1 MARAS
6 LPRFLRAVAMGV
18 WATVVAH
25 VPAHAQTPDQV
36 LDCADFG
43 AGASEL
49 CKRCQKAPDMDACMC
64 AGDSKYCPGAKV
76 KLGVTVQLASAK
88 VTGAKVVV
96 ASRGVSLERT
106 TDGSGDAL
114 FEILVDPKGKSPVVV
129 KSVAVTQ
136 ATRVPGLAFPLAS
149 GAFTL
154 SLDQEVPLAAG
165 ETSKRTTVTL
175 PSARLNLT
183 AIMRDPKTGAWVPAR
198 ARAVFSLGANKAFSI
213 DAERETKAF
222 DLLVPPDKVGRDYR
236 VQATSLDAPGLQ
248 DTTSFRIPKPGGTV
262 FLSLYLGD
270 LMTQLERARA
280 KLHALLVQAY
290 GAEVAA
296 RITQG
301 VRFELADVA
310 TASYDAGV
318 FRIPANWKLGSPD
331 EMETLFH
338 EWGHRVQDVLAHD
351 LRASFSVGGR
361 TESAWANDTNEWRAF
376 DEARANFYSQLFT
389 ASLRYPGDQTFN
401 EAKAAPHIGKCRT
414 CPGLMA
420 SALVT
425 HYRDP
430 KLYANAL
437 EIARDVRDVHDEAV
451 RTLGHPPRTYA
462 ELVRAK
468 ETLVERQRAAGQ
480 ITAEK
485 AAALTRSLRETNA
498 RFKLP

>member
-1 MARAS
+1 MARAPI
-6 LPRFLRAVAMGV
+6 PRLLRATLACA
-18 WATVVAH
+18 WAALGALA
-25 VPAHAQTPDQV
+25 PAHAQTPDEM
-36 LDCADFG
+36 LDCVDFG
-43 AGASEL
+43 AGSSEL
-49 CKRCQKAPDMDACMC
+49 CKRCQKAPNMGACMC
-64 AGDSKYCPGAKV
+64 AGDSKYCPGVKV
-76 KLGVTVQLASAK
+76 KLGVTVQLGAAK

-96 ASRGVSLERT
+96 TSRGASIERT

-114 FEILVDPKGKSPVVV
+114 FEVTVDPKGKSQVVV

-136 ATRVPGLAFPLAS
+136 ATRVPGVAFPLGS

-154 SLDQEVPLAAG
+154 AIDREIPMTAG
-165 ETSKRTTVTL
+165 ETQKRTTVAL

-183 AIMRDPKTGAWVPAR
+183 ALLRDPKTGAWAPAR

-236 VQATSLDAPGLQ
+236 VQATSLDTPGLQ

-262 FLSLYLGD
+262 FLTVYLGD

-290 GAEVAA
+290 GPEIAA

-389 ASLRYPGDQTFN
+389 ASLRYPGDQTYN

-462 ELVRAK
+462 ELVNAK
-468 ETLVERQRAAGQ
+468 ESLVARQRAAGQ
-480 ITAEK
+480 VTAEK
-485 AAALTRSLRETNA
+485 AAALTKSLRDTNT

>member
-6 LPRFLRAVAMGV
+6 LPRLLRAAVASA
-18 WATVVAH
+18 WAILGAL
-25 VPAHAQTPDQV
+25 VPAHAQTPDDM

-43 AGASEL
+43 AGSTEL
-49 CKRCQKAPDMDACMC
+49 CKRCQKAPNMAACMC
-64 AGDSKYCPGAKV
+64 AGDPKYCPTSKV
-76 KLGVTVQLASAK
+76 KLGVTVQLGAAK
-88 VTGAKVVV
+88 VVGAKVVV
-96 ASRGVSLERT
+96 TSRGASLERT
-106 TDGSGDAL
+106 TDASGDAL
-114 FEILVDPKGKSPVVV
+114 FEVGVDPKAKSQVVV
-129 KSVAVTQ
+129 KSVSVTQ
-136 ATRVPGLAFPLAS
+136 ATRVPGVAFPIGS

-154 SLDQEVPLAAG
+154 AVDREVPLAPG
-165 ETSKRTTVTL
+165 ETSKRTTVAL

-183 AIMRDPKTGAWVPAR
+183 AVMRDPKTGAWAPAR
-198 ARAVFSLGANKAFSI
+198 ARAVFSIGANKAFSI

-236 VQATSLDAPGLQ
+236 VQGTSLDAPGMQ

-262 FLSLYLGD
+262 FLTLYLGD

-280 KLHALLVQAY
+280 KLHAMLVQAY
-290 GAEVAA
+290 GPEVAA

-430 KLYANAL
+430 KLYTNAL

-451 RTLGHPPRTYA
+451 RTLGHPPRTYT
-462 ELVRAK
+462 ELIKAK
-468 ETLVERQRAAGQ
+468 ESLVERQRAAGQ

-485 AAALTRSLRETNA
+485 AAALVKSLRETNT